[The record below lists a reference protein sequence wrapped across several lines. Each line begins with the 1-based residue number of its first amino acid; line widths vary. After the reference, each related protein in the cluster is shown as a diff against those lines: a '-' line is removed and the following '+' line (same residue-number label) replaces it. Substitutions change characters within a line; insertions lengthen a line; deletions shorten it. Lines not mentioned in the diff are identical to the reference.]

1 MPGWPVV
8 AELFGAW
15 RRSPLP
21 DHGYSIRTEH
31 RGGEHEFIT
40 YSATPDAAARKLK
53 QQVRYWA
60 GGLGTPRSYGI
71 VPIPQQNWALHHR
84 RRPCTS
90 PDCPGRDL
98 NVLHE
103 SP

>member
-1 MPGWPVV
+1 MLGWQVI

-40 YSATPDAAARKLK
+40 YSATPDGAARKLK
-53 QQVRYWA
+53 QQVQYWA
-60 GGLGTPRSYGI
+60 GGIGAPRSYAI
-71 VPIPQQNWALHHR
+71 VPISRQTWALHHH
-84 RRPCTS
+84 RRPCMS
-90 PDCPGRDL
+90 PDCPGTGRKP
-98 NVLHE
+98 LHE